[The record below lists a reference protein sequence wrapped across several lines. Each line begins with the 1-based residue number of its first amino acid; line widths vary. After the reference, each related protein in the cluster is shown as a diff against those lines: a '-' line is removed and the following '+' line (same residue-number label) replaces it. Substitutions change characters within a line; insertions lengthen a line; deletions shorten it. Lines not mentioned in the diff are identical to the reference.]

1 MPNFLVYTS
10 IEALTRWVFLQNPDL
25 FTYESWKDSV
35 LIALTKLRKLS
46 SSITFHLLFLAVP
59 LIPRRLLVLV
69 EERSV

>member
-35 LIALTKLRKLS
+35 LIALTELESCANFRVVLLS
-46 SSITFHLLFLAVP
+46 ISYFLLFH
-59 LIPRRLLVLV
+59 
-69 EERSV
+69 